1 MSLFVCAAGRGSERS
16 GDAGGSSVVTHQ
28 IISLAL
34 VVLWALTVNN
44 TECMEQFSDSN
55 GAQVNDL
62 SRLLNSDLKQQCFE
76 Y

>member
-1 MSLFVCAAGRGSERS
+1 MSELQEEGVRG
-16 GDAGGSSVVTHQ
+16 GGGAGGSSVVTRQ

>member
-1 MSLFVCAAGRGSERS
+1 MIHYRRACLSELQE
-16 GDAGGSSVVTHQ
+16 GGGGSVVTRQ

-34 VVLWALTVNN
+34 VVLWVLTVNN